1 MDECVPSPLVSLLG
15 HHSCTTVQLKGWGG
29 IKNGELLARAE
40 GAFDLFITSD
50 QSIQHQQNLKG
61 LRISIL
67 ELSTNDIDRIRA
79 AYSLI
84 DEAIAEIRSGE
95 YVRLRLA

>member
-1 MDECVPSPLVSLLG
+1 VSLLG